1 MFIIEIIASSR
12 TEQEEQ
18 GCGNDMTVLVGE
30 LCKKDKAKK
39 NKCFRRKAEK
49 EKEKE
54 KTKRRKKKKKRQHLK
69 IQASTVG
76 PLPTAT
82 SHCSFLRSVTT
93 NVVNP
98 GMTVNFTTISWREH
112 SSAASLIQQLELI

>member
-12 TEQEEQ
+12 TEQEQ

-49 EKEKE
+49 EKEK
-54 KTKRRKKKKKRQHLK
+54 TKGKKKKRKYSISRSKRVRLDPFLLPP
-69 IQASTVG
+69 ATVVSFVR
-76 PLPTAT
+76 LQPTLLTLA
-82 SHCSFLRSVTT
+82 
-93 NVVNP
+93 
-98 GMTVNFTTISWREH
+98 
-112 SSAASLIQQLELI
+112 

>member
-12 TEQEEQ
+12 TEQEQ

-49 EKEKE
+49 EKEK
-54 KTKRRKKKKKRQHLK
+54 TKRKKKKEKT
-69 IQASTVG
+69 ASQDPSEYGWTPSYCHQ
-76 PLPTAT
+76 PL
-82 SHCSFLRSVTT
+82 
-93 NVVNP
+93 
-98 GMTVNFTTISWREH
+98 
-112 SSAASLIQQLELI
+112 

>member
-30 LCKKDKAKK
+30 LCKKAKAKK

-49 EKEKE
+49 EKEK
-54 KTKRRKKKKKRQHLK
+54 TKRKKKKEKT
-69 IQASTVG
+69 ASQDPSEYGWTPSYCHQ
-76 PLPTAT
+76 PL
-82 SHCSFLRSVTT
+82 
-93 NVVNP
+93 
-98 GMTVNFTTISWREH
+98 
-112 SSAASLIQQLELI
+112 